1 MTFLQ
6 SFDIARRLAADPRG
20 EMRTWRDRTAFRQ
33 GLDRLIEMPH
43 LAKDLGFDLPAL
55 AAERMRRPWEPVR
68 LRRGPAVA
76 GTLAPAEP
84 TLHRHLPA
92 SGMPAAR

>member
-20 EMRTWRDRTAFRQ
+20 EMRTWRDRTAFRH

-76 GTLAPAEP
+76 APTVAEP
-84 TLHRHLPA
+84 ITRRPIP
-92 SGMPAAR
+92 SGVPAAR